1 MCNFNKD
8 DNTAYMYYETK
19 PISDYC
25 HGSLIN
31 GSHNTYMLNMAA
43 LIHIR
48 MLHTVYTRKKPD
60 FSEPLISKA
69 SWGSGTGEDTALM
82 INVTD

>member
-1 MCNFNKD
+1 
-8 DNTAYMYYETK
+8 
-19 PISDYC
+19 
-25 HGSLIN
+25 
-31 GSHNTYMLNMAA
+31 MAA

-48 MLHTVYTRKKPD
+48 MLHAVYMYTRKKPE

-69 SWGSGTGEDTALM
+69 YWGSGTGEDTALM